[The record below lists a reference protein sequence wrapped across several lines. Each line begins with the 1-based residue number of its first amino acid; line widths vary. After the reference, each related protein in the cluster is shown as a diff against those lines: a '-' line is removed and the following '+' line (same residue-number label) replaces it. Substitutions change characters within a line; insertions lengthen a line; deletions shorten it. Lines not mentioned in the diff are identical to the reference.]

1 MPKKME
7 NSTFQSSVANA
18 SGQPTRSV
26 RGSRAKYSQ
35 KKERTK
41 NQINKQRLV
50 FFFPPPWKRWWRQ
63 ELLHSNAERFDGAER
78 DTSGRRNQISSRV
91 DWTMNVQEAVMRAA
105 RRQSSFPLSSIG
117 LLKESCGPKKKQSPV
132 VLLKKMSPPQL
143 LMQGGWVSSL
153 KKKYDTENKRKK
165 ENSKFAFQRIE
176 TGFGC
181 LVRIRIDRHVQH
193 RACEENQTKN

>member
-1 MPKKME
+1 LDYE
-7 NSTFQSSVANA
+7 CT
-18 SGQPTRSV
+18 
-26 RGSRAKYSQ
+26 GSRDEGS
-35 KKERTK
+35 
-41 NQINKQRLV
+41 
-50 FFFPPPWKRWWRQ
+50 P
-63 ELLHSNAERFDGAER
+63 
-78 DTSGRRNQISSRV
+78 
-91 DWTMNVQEAVMRAA
+91 EAVVV
-105 RRQSSFPLSSIG
+105 SPL
-117 LLKESCGPKKKQSPV
+117 LYWFVKRKLWAEKKQSPV

-153 KKKYDTENKRKK
+153 KKKYDTENKRKE